1 MKYLLAFLWLIL
13 PALAIFKIIVF
24 DLSFWCINAS
34 YFTYQFVISIM
45 MGLVG
50 IYFFVKAIKNAKK

>member
-24 DLSFWCINAS
+24 D
-34 YFTYQFVISIM
+34 FTYQSVISIM